1 MTLCAEKTVR
11 ELAVETPNATRV
23 FEKLKIDYCCGGGR
37 SLTEACAVA
46 GVGVEEVTRLLEQS
60 ASFKGD
66 TPSGLQ
72 AGTLAELIDYIVS
85 KHHTFT
91 RDEMERITALAEKVV
106 SKHGENHP
114 ELLRVRT
121 LFQQLCD
128 DLRPHMFKE
137 EMILFPYVKQMESA
151 AAAGRPMPYAPF
163 GTVGNP
169 VRMMML
175 EHDAAG
181 EILRELR
188 ATTADYAAPGDAC
201 ISYQTFYRALEE
213 FEQDLHQHIHLE
225 NNVLFPR
232 AVELEE
238 NREGSK
244 Q

>member
-46 GVGVEEVTRLLEQS
+46 GVGVEEVARLLEQ
-60 ASFKGD
+60 AGAFKGD

-91 RDEMERITALAEKVV
+91 RDEMERITALAEKVA
-106 SKHGENHP
+106 SKHGANHP
-114 ELLRVRT
+114 ELLDVRT
-121 LFQQLCD
+121 LFQQLCE

-151 AAAGRPMPYAPF
+151 AADNRPMPYAPF

-181 EILRELR
+181 DILRELR
-188 ATTADYAAPGDAC
+188 AATADYAAPADAC
-201 ISYQTFYRALEE
+201 ISYQTLYLALEE
-213 FEQDLHQHIHLE
+213 FEKDLHQHIHLE

-232 AVELEE
+232 AVELEK
-238 NREGSK
+238 N
-244 Q
+244 

>member
-1 MTLCAEKTVR
+1 MTLCADKTVR

-37 SLTEACAVA
+37 SLGDACAAA
-46 GVGVEEVTRLLEQS
+46 GVGVEEVARLLEQ
-60 ASFKGD
+60 AGAFKGD
-66 TPSGLQ
+66 TPACLQSG
-72 AGTLAELIDYIVS
+72 ALAELIDYIVD

-91 RDEMERITALAEKVV
+91 RDEMERITALAEKVA
-106 SKHGENHP
+106 SKHGANHP
-114 ELLRVRT
+114 ELLDVRT
-121 LFQQLCD
+121 LFGQLCE

-151 AAAGRPMPYAPF
+151 AAGNRPMPYAPF

-181 EILRELR
+181 DILRKLR
-188 ATTADYAAPGDAC
+188 AVTADYAAPSDAC
-201 ISYQTFYRALEE
+201 ISYQTLYRALEE
-213 FEQDLHQHIHLE
+213 LEKDLHQHIHLE

-232 AVELEE
+232 AVELE
-238 NREGSK
+238 SA
-244 Q
+244 